1 MATDTVLA
9 RTSAAPALAQLVVAG
24 LLGLIVLPGL
34 LDSGPSTSTI
44 AAGAI
49 RPQEALWLA
58 AALLVAIWLLSIATA
73 LVRTVAGLLAFLAV
87 RQAAPPGRAAGNG
100 AAMTLAR
107 WIVAAGY
114 VVVVQ
119 AVLRRP
125 LVAMLSALLEPSAV
139 ETTFAAFVLTLLLL
153 VLYWLHRA
161 ARPLIEATAWS
172 ALDALVATS
181 GSEAAGRSLFPEG
194 EAAATAPKPIGA
206 AAAPR
211 TVGAATIRA
220 PAAAGDATLL
230 AATVPTP
237 TGDATLADDST
248 VPADRAAPPP
258 APTAG

>member
-1 MATDTVLA
+1 MATDTVPA
-9 RTSAAPALAQLVVAG
+9 KTSAAPALAQLVVAG

-34 LDSGPSTSTI
+34 LDSSPSKSAI

-49 RPQEALWLA
+49 PPQEALWLA
-58 AALLVAIWLLSIATA
+58 AALLVAVWLLPIATA
-73 LVRTVAGLLAFLAV
+73 LVRTVAGLLAFLVV

-100 AAMTLAR
+100 AATTLAR

-125 LVAMLSALLEPSAV
+125 LVATLSALLEPSAV

-206 AAAPR
+206 AAER

-220 PAAAGDATLL
+220 PEAAGDPTLL

-248 VPADRAAPPP
+248 VPADRAAAPP